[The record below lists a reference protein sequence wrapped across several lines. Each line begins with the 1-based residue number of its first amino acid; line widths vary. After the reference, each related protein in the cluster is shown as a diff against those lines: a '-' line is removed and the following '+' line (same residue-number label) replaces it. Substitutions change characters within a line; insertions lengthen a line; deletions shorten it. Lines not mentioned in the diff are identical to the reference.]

1 MKTRLLILALIA
13 TIFSATASAQRLT
26 TPKPVRFKVEKKQV
40 NDNTFD
46 VLFSATIDKGW
57 HVYSPGLPAGGPVS
71 ASITIDK
78 SEGAE
83 AEGPL
88 KAIGNERNVYDD
100 MFGMNVRFSDE
111 TEDHVTVTAQ
121 INEMAMKQ
129 FAKSFAPDVMVLE
142 PKKLRE
148 EIKEDIIRS
157 AQVLSE
163 SDDED

>member
-1 MKTRLLILALIA
+1 MKTRLLKLAFIA

-78 SEGAE
+78 ARVQKQRDRSRPSATSVMCMTRCSE
-83 AEGPL
+83 
-88 KAIGNERNVYDD
+88 
-100 MFGMNVRFSDE
+100 
-111 TEDHVTVTAQ
+111 
-121 INEMAMKQ
+121 
-129 FAKSFAPDVMVLE
+129 
-142 PKKLRE
+142 
-148 EIKEDIIRS
+148 
-157 AQVLSE
+157 
-163 SDDED
+163 